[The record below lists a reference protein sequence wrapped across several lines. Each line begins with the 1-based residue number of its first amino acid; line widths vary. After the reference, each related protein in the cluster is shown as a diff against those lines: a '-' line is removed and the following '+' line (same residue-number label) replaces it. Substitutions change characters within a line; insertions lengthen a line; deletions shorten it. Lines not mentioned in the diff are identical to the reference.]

1 MRYAGEKK
9 LNIWVAMALG
19 ILALFLLF
27 VVYPL
32 VLVLY
37 KSVLSEDGNLSFA
50 YFTKFFARKYYWS
63 TLVNSFKV
71 TIVSTVVAAVLG
83 LAMAYVLRSV
93 QIKGSKYLNIL
104 IVISYLSPP
113 FIGAYAWI
121 QLLGRN
127 GFFTKILNSLFHI
140 KLGGIYGFAGIVLV
154 FSLQSFPPGVHV
166 HIRRPE
172 KPGQFPERGS
182 RKPWLHRIPESDAD
196 HRPPGNAHH
205 AGQFPAGVHAR
216 VL

>member
-71 TIVSTVVAAVLG
+71 TIVSTLVAPFWDWPWPMCCGACR
-83 LAMAYVLRSV
+83 LREA
-93 QIKGSKYLNIL
+93 N
-104 IVISYLSPP
+104 
-113 FIGAYAWI
+113 
-121 QLLGRN
+121 
-127 GFFTKILNSLFHI
+127 T
-140 KLGGIYGFAGIVLV
+140 
-154 FSLQSFPPGVHV
+154 
-166 HIRRPE
+166 
-172 KPGQFPERGS
+172 
-182 RKPWLHRIPESDAD
+182 
-196 HRPPGNAHH
+196 
-205 AGQFPAGVHAR
+205 
-216 VL
+216 

>member
-63 TLVNSFKV
+63 TLVNS
-71 TIVSTVVAAVLG
+71 
-83 LAMAYVLRSV
+83 LRSPL
-93 QIKGSKYLNIL
+93 Y
-104 IVISYLSPP
+104 PP
-113 FIGAYAWI
+113 WWLPFWGWPWPTCCGAY
-121 QLLGRN
+121 RSKEVN
-127 GFFTKILNSLFHI
+127 T
-140 KLGGIYGFAGIVLV
+140 
-154 FSLQSFPPGVHV
+154 
-166 HIRRPE
+166 
-172 KPGQFPERGS
+172 
-182 RKPWLHRIPESDAD
+182 
-196 HRPPGNAHH
+196 
-205 AGQFPAGVHAR
+205 
-216 VL
+216 

>member
-71 TIVSTVVAAVLG
+71 TIVSTLVAAFLG
-83 LAMAYVLRSV
+83 LAMAER
-93 QIKGSKYLNIL
+93 IL
-104 IVISYLSPP
+104 HQNTQQPLSHK
-113 FIGAYAWI
+113 A
-121 QLLGRN
+121 GRHLW
-127 GFFTKILNSLFHI
+127 FCRHR
-140 KLGGIYGFAGIVLV
+140 AGILPPVLP
-154 FSLQSFPPGVHV
+154 SGVHV
-166 HIRRPE
+166 HIRGPE
-172 KPGQFPERGS
+172 ESGQFPERGS
-182 RKPWLHRIPESDAD
+182 
-196 HRPPGNAHH
+196 
-205 AGQFPAGVHAR
+205 
-216 VL
+216 

>member
-93 QIKGSKYLNIL
+93 QIIQHPDDSDDRYN
-104 IVISYLSPP
+104 SYKQPSVGITW
-113 FIGAYAWI
+113 FQEFGKRHIHRYG
-121 QLLGRN
+121 LG
-127 GFFTKILNSLFHI
+127 I
-140 KLGGIYGFAGIVLV
+140 
-154 FSLQSFPPGVHV
+154 
-166 HIRRPE
+166 
-172 KPGQFPERGS
+172 
-182 RKPWLHRIPESDAD
+182 
-196 HRPPGNAHH
+196 GNACTDWS
-205 AGQFPAGVHAR
+205 AY
-216 VL
+216 

>member
-83 LAMAYVLRSV
+83 LAMACVLRSV

-104 IVISYLSPP
+104 IVTIIFIKFTP
-113 FIGAYAWI
+113 FTIH
-121 QLLGRN
+121 LVHH
-127 GFFTKILNSLFHI
+127 SLFH
-140 KLGGIYGFAGIVLV
+140 FH
-154 FSLQSFPPGVHV
+154 FFTRSEGVV
-166 HIRRPE
+166 
-172 KPGQFPERGS
+172 
-182 RKPWLHRIPESDAD
+182 
-196 HRPPGNAHH
+196 
-205 AGQFPAGVHAR
+205 
-216 VL
+216 

>member
-71 TIVSTVVAAVLG
+71 TIVSTLVAAVLG

-140 KLGGIYGFAGIVLV
+140 PLPDAEGRGPAEGKQIQGLRN
-154 FSLQSFPPGVHV
+154 
-166 HIRRPE
+166 RRPC
-172 KPGQFPERGS
+172 GLLG
-182 RKPWLHRIPESDAD
+182 L
-196 HRPPGNAHH
+196 
-205 AGQFPAGVHAR
+205 
-216 VL
+216 

>member
-113 FIGAYAWI
+113 FIGPMP
-121 QLLGRN
+121 
-127 GFFTKILNSLFHI
+127 GFSC
-140 KLGGIYGFAGIVLV
+140 
-154 FSLQSFPPGVHV
+154 
-166 HIRRPE
+166 
-172 KPGQFPERGS
+172 
-182 RKPWLHRIPESDAD
+182 
-196 HRPPGNAHH
+196 
-205 AGQFPAGVHAR
+205 
-216 VL
+216 